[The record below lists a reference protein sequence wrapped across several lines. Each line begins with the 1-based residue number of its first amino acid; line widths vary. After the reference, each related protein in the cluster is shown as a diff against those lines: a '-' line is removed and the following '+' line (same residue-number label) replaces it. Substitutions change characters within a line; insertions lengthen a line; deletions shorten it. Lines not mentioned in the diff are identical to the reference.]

1 MSYFNQCDNC
11 KGQKRLMGFGMIWQD
26 CPVCNATGFKRPV
39 GGSVNTIDAVFGC
52 APTPETDQV
61 MKVSIDINPKKKGRS
76 KKAKE

>member
-26 CPVCNATGFKRPV
+26 CPVCNATGFKQTV
-39 GGSVNTIDAVFGC
+39 GSFVNAT
-52 APTPETDQV
+52 TPKIE
-61 MKVSIDINPKKKGRS
+61 PKKKGRS